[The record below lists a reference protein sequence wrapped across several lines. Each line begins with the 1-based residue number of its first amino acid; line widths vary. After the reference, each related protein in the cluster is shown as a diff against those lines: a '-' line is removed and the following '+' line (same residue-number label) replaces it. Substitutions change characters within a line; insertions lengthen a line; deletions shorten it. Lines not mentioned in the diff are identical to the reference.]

1 MTGTSHTPAA
11 YPTDWTIGLQEP
23 PIPCRAPLRRAAAE
37 RCEQDARAD
46 AEALFFL
53 DGGDDFLKACA
64 LVGEIQ
70 GLTAQP
76 GARLPEKIA
85 QMAAEVRALRLAW
98 EAWRDDQ
105 AEHFINEMKNAPCD
119 C

>member
-1 MTGTSHTPAA
+1 MTGTSHLPAA
-11 YPTDWTIGLQEP
+11 YPTDWTTGLQEP
-23 PIPCRAPLRRAAAE
+23 PMLRRATLLRAAAE
-37 RCEQDARAD
+37 RCEQEARAD
-46 AEALFFL
+46 AELLFFL
-53 DGGDDFLKACA
+53 DGGDDFLRACA
-64 LVGEIQ
+64 LVVEIQ
-70 GLTAQP
+70 NLTARP

-85 QMAAEVRALRLAW
+85 RLAAEVRALRLTW

>member
-1 MTGTSHTPAA
+1 MTGTNYTPATH
-11 YPTDWTIGLQEP
+11 PTDWTIGLQEP
-23 PIPCRAPLRRAAAE
+23 PIPCRATLRRAAAE
-37 RCEQDARAD
+37 RCEQEARAD

-64 LVGEIQ
+64 LVGKIQ

>member
-1 MTGTSHTPAA
+1 MTGTNYTPATH
-11 YPTDWTIGLQEP
+11 PTDWTTGLQEP
-23 PIPCRAPLRRAAAE
+23 PIPRRAIISRAAAE
-37 RCEQDARAD
+37 RCEQEAQAD
-46 AEALFFL
+46 AGALFFL

-70 GLTAQP
+70 SLTARP

-85 QMAAEVRALRLAW
+85 RLAAEVQALRLAW

>member
-1 MTGTSHTPAA
+1 MTGTSHTPATH
-11 YPTDWTIGLQEP
+11 PTDWTIGLQELP
-23 PIPCRAPLRRAAAE
+23 MPRRATLRRDDAE
-37 RCEQDARAD
+37 RYEQEARAD

-85 QMAAEVRALRLAW
+85 RLAAEVRALRLGW

>member
-1 MTGTSHTPAA
+1 MPLERRSGAERNDGDPVLPAA
-11 YPTDWTIGLQEP
+11 
-23 PIPCRAPLRRAAAE
+23 
-37 RCEQDARAD
+37 AD
-46 AEALFFL
+46 
-53 DGGDDFLKACA
+53 DGGDDFLKACT

-70 GLTAQP
+70 NLTAQP

-85 QMAAEVRALRLAW
+85 RLAAEVRALRLGW

-105 AEHFINEMKNAPCD
+105 AEHFIDEMKNAPCD